1 MFPSAQHET
10 ECNDELKNLT
20 MPRRHSDTLSSK
32 AATQLIQNVYRVAQN
47 RHETIFADKLPSIA
61 DLLASRRAEE
71 LIQLTEIE
79 YVSRPRSRTEPPFPI
94 FQSSPVSTSETE
106 PEDTSPWPS
115 AAQYQ
120 SIFVNHSTSMIQV
133 CVNEAVECE
142 NGQIPLYDLGLD
154 ARGVA
159 LHPEFIYVKPISCMY
174 FLCCKR
180 LLGKGSFGFPRR
192 RSPSPRGYSESARCK
207 EYEWRKMSFITT
219 LPKQKPLVRYVT
231 ATCYTR
237 TSSESQDKR
246 KVFRMHAVMLASED
260 GTLDI
265 GDFVLVHI
273 RAGGNKRIG
282 IRAPRVCSGD

>member
-1 MFPSAQHET
+1 MFPSASNDT
-10 ECNDELKNLT
+10 NSDDELKNLM

-32 AATQLIQNVYRVAQN
+32 AATQLIQSVHRVGQD
-47 RHETIFADKLPSIA
+47 RHLADKLPSIA

-71 LIQLTEIE
+71 LMQPLTEIE
-79 YVSRPRSRTEPPFPI
+79 YVSRPRSRTEPPFP
-94 FQSSPVSTSETE
+94 FFSTSSACMPMIE
-106 PEDTSPWPS
+106 PIEDTSPWPS
-115 AAQYQ
+115 AVQYQ
-120 SIFVNHSTSMIQV
+120 SIFRDHLTTMIPV
-133 CVNEAVECE
+133 CVNEAAACA

-159 LHPEFIYVKPISCMY
+159 LHPEFIYIRPISCMY
-174 FLCCKR
+174 FLRCKR

-192 RSPSPRGYSESARCK
+192 RSPSPIGHTENSRCK
-207 EYEWRKMSFITT
+207 EYEWRKMSFVTA

-237 TSSESQDKR
+237 TSLESQDKR

-260 GTLDI
+260 GNLDI

-273 RAGGNKRIG
+273 RAGGSKRIG
-282 IRAPRVCSGD
+282 IRAPRNCSGE